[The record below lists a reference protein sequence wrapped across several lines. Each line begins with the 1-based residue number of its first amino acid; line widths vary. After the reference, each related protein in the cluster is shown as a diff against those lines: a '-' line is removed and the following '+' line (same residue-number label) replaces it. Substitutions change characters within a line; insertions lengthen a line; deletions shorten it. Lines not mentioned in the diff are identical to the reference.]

1 MLRFEARLRARGA
14 WMWSGSFPEP
24 DWDEARRE
32 PSQRAALRPRFAE
45 LWPLCREYCHHCHTL
60 PLSLPG
66 QPAPCPASRGQLM
79 PPRACPV
86 SRHSW
91 PQRKDCDSIIKQSSI
106 YREWVKVH
114 FKIYLFSPQTPV
126 LVECLLSVWCK
137 LCCERGLAL
146 SSAVYVS
153 SLCPRPL
160 PPSPATVTLS
170 RAFCFEQQQRNWEE
184 RGRQCHPLLASVIL
198 LDLLTP
204 QWHLSDSDHLCV
216 IPCVL

>member
-66 QPAPCPASRGQLM
+66 HPAPCPASRGQLM

-91 PQRKDCDSIIKQSSI
+91 PQRKDCDSIIKSSCI

-114 FKIYLFSPQTPV
+114 FKIFLFSPQTPV

-137 LCCERGLAL
+137 LCVVSEAWPCPLQCTCPLSAPAL
-146 SSAVYVS
+146 SRPARAQSHWAELFVLS
-153 SLCPRPL
+153 SN
-160 PPSPATVTLS
+160 SGTEKSEGGSVTL
-170 RAFCFEQQQRNWEE
+170 C
-184 RGRQCHPLLASVIL
+184 
-198 LDLLTP
+198 
-204 QWHLSDSDHLCV
+204 
-216 IPCVL
+216 